1 MKDFRRL
8 SVWDR
13 AHHLTLET
21 YKVTSK
27 FSRDELY
34 GITSQMRRSSASIAA
49 NIAEGCGR
57 TGNGEFHRFLNTAA
71 GSANERGRGDASLVQ
86 RFKIGREARHDD
98 IARAAPVLFRPCFGL
113 GTRIVHEN
121 LRPYCQTIIV

>member
-13 AHHLTLET
+13 AHHLTLEI

-71 GSANERGRGDASLVQ
+71 GSANELEYFVLLSRDLKFLSEESYDDLQARVSEVERMLASLLGKVSD
-86 RFKIGREARHDD
+86 AR
-98 IARAAPVLFRPCFGL
+98 RL
-113 GTRIVHEN
+113 
-121 LRPYCQTIIV
+121 QTASC